1 MCGEEGVVAE
11 SGGRVV
17 ISRLR
22 RVALQGFLQD
32 TGNRLKLHV
41 KYPPLGS
48 T

>member
-1 MCGEEGVVAE
+1 MCGEEGLVAE
-11 SGGRVV
+11 SGRRVV

-22 RVALQGFLQD
+22 RIALQGFLQD
-32 TGNRLKLHV
+32 TGKRLNLHV